1 MPFDLKSFLYVTE
14 NDTITLNDR
23 VKGRVITLRRLD
35 IKSMYV
41 LNNILNINTN
51 SIRNIEIDFSNK
63 VEAQLALRLTLEALS
78 NDLIV

>member
-35 IKSMYV
+35 IKGMYV